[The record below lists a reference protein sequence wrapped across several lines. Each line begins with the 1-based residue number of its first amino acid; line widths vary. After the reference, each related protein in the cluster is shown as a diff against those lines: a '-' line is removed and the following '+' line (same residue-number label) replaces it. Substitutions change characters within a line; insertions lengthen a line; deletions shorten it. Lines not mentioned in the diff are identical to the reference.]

1 MDEASKTNWPILA
14 QLVTAR
20 SITFLKNAWKNLCT
34 ESTIKRYFQKK
45 MQFLL
50 IQGSDCEPKIK
61 CNSPA

>member
-34 ESTIKRYFQKK
+34 ESTFKRYFQKK